1 MDGRRARD
9 VLGVGNDA
17 GPAEIRRAF
26 RARALVTHPDH
37 GGTRAAF
44 AELLEAFETLGAESA
59 RPVARPE
66 PTLHKWIAARRLPDP
81 VPLARIPFD
90 AYDSPRRP
98 APRRDFADV
107 LRAATSRVR

>member
-37 GGTRAAF
+37 GGSRAAF
-44 AELLEAFETLGAESA
+44 AELLEAFEHLGTEATRSA
-59 RPVARPE
+59 PQPE
-66 PTLHKWIAARRLPDP
+66 PTLHAWIAARRLPEP

-90 AYDSPRRP
+90 AYDSPPRP
-98 APRRDFADV
+98 APRREFADV
-107 LRAATSRVR
+107 LRAATVSFR